1 MPLRMAASLRQ
12 TKLEAGQAKN
22 IGEPREPVSA
32 ICFDQVSLQF
42 PGTARPSVDRC
53 SCEIAAGKLVVI
65 LGPSGCGKT
74 TLLKM
79 VNRLYEPTA
88 GTIYVDGKNVRQ
100 LKATVLRQR
109 IGYVIQQSGLF
120 PHMTVAQNIAV
131 VPKLLGW
138 DRSRIQAR
146 IDELLRLVELPPQ
159 EYRHRYPA
167 QLSGG
172 QQQRIGLARA
182 LAGDPQ
188 VMLMDEPF
196 GAIDAITR
204 ASLQD
209 EILRLQHQLRKTILF
224 VSHDVEEALRLA
236 DYLLIMQQGQ
246 IVQYDTPF
254 NVLTK
259 PANKFVSSLV
269 GADDMVRQLSLLRV
283 EMAMIHLRNPA
294 DQGNPV
300 MLNGIPTVDRSDSLR
315 HALSLILK
323 TGAAKLTVVDHGS
336 PIGEL
341 TLEHIR
347 NSASLATTV

>member
-1 MPLRMAASLRQ
+1 M
-12 TKLEAGQAKN
+12 
-22 IGEPREPVSA
+22 SA
-32 ICFDQVSLQF
+32 IRFDQVSLKF
-42 PGTARPSVDRC
+42 PGTSRWAVDQV
-53 SCEIAAGKLVVI
+53 SLTVEPGKLVVI

-88 GTIYVDGKNVRQ
+88 GQIFLNGREIQ
-100 LKATVLRQR
+100 QIQATTLRQQ

-138 DRSRIQAR
+138 SRTRTQAR
-146 IDELLRLVELPPQ
+146 IDQLLTLVQLLP
-159 EYRHRYPA
+159 EEFRDRYPA

-172 QQQRIGLARA
+172 QQQRVGLARA

-204 ASLQD
+204 TTLQD
-209 EILRLQHQLRKTILF
+209 EILRLQRQLQKTILF

-236 DYLLIMQQGQ
+236 DRILIMRNGQ
-246 IVQYDTPF
+246 VVQYDTPF
-254 NVLTK
+254 NILTR
-259 PANKFVSSLV
+259 PADEFVYNLM

-283 EMAMIHLRNPA
+283 EMAMTAAPR
-294 DQGNPV
+294 DYQQ
-300 MLNGIPTVDRSDSLR
+300 NGEPTITRHDSLR
-315 HALSLILK
+315 DALSLILR
-323 TGAAKLTVVDHGS
+323 TGATRLTVLDNGS
-336 PIGEL
+336 AVGIL

-347 NSASLATTV
+347 DSASVGTEV

>member
-1 MPLRMAASLRQ
+1 M
-12 TKLEAGQAKN
+12 
-22 IGEPREPVSA
+22 SA
-32 ICFDQVSLQF
+32 IRFEQVSLTF
-42 PGTARPSVDRC
+42 PGASRPAVDQC
-53 SCEIAAGKLVVI
+53 TCEVETGELIVI

-79 VNRLYEPTA
+79 VNRLYEPTS
-88 GTIYVDGKNVRQ
+88 GTIYLHGTDIRR
-100 LKATVLRQR
+100 LKVTTLRQQ

-138 DRSRIQAR
+138 SRPKIQAR
-146 IDELLRLVELPPQ
+146 IDELLLLIKLPPQ
-159 EYRHRYPA
+159 EYRDRYPA

-172 QQQRIGLARA
+172 QQQRVGLARA
-182 LAGDPQ
+182 LAGDPN

-196 GAIDAITR
+196 GAIDAIART
-204 ASLQD
+204 SLQD
-209 EILRLQHQLRKTILF
+209 EILRIQRQLQKTILF

-236 DYLLIMQQGQ
+236 DRILILRDGK

-254 NVLTK
+254 NILTR
-259 PANKFVSSLV
+259 PANQFVHDLM

-283 EMAMIHLRNPA
+283 ETAMTDAPSESSYPNEPIVSRH
-294 DQGNPV
+294 
-300 MLNGIPTVDRSDSLR
+300 DSLR

-323 TGAAKLTVVDHGS
+323 TGAQRLIVNDEGAIVG
-336 PIGEL
+336 IL

-347 NSASLATTV
+347 NSANVSTRT

>member
-1 MPLRMAASLRQ
+1 MSTIR
-12 TKLEAGQAKN
+12 
-22 IGEPREPVSA
+22 
-32 ICFDQVSLQF
+32 FDQVSLRF
-42 PGTARPSVDRC
+42 PGNSRPAVDRC
-53 SCEIAAGKLVVI
+53 SCEIESGKLVVI

-79 VNRLYEPTA
+79 VNRLYELTE
-88 GTIYVDGKNVRQ
+88 GTIYLDDRDIRQ
-100 LKATVLRQR
+100 IKPTALRQQ

-138 DRSRIQAR
+138 ARPRIQAR
-146 IDELLRLVELPPQ
+146 IDELLTLVNLPPN

-172 QQQRIGLARA
+172 QQQRVGLARA
-182 LAGDPQ
+182 LAGDPD

-204 ASLQD
+204 TRLQD
-209 EILRLQHQLRKTILF
+209 EILRLQRQLQKTILF

-236 DYLLIMQQGQ
+236 DRLMIMEQGH

-254 NVLTK
+254 NVLTR
-259 PANKFVSSLV
+259 PASQFVYDLV

-283 EMAMIHLRNPA
+283 ETAMTHAPT
-294 DQGNPV
+294 DYSH
-300 MLNGIPTVDRSDSLR
+300 NGEPTIDRDDSLR

-323 TGAAKLTVVDHGS
+323 TGAGRLTVQDKGATVGV
-336 PIGEL
+336 L

-347 NSASLATTV
+347 DSTSLAASA